1 MTEGDVAVVGGGPA
15 GALAAWASAKR
26 GAKTVLLER
35 APHAKAACAGLV
47 SPETAE
53 ALAVPQNLIL
63 REIVAVRIFSPK
75 GKIYEIRAEKP
86 KGLVL
91 DRTGLNRW
99 LRGQA
104 EKAGAEVLPAEA
116 LAIRGK
122 TLVTKKEEVEFG
134 VLIGAD
140 GARSFVAKALGL
152 PSPGEILV
160 GIQAETRAE
169 LGDTVEVHFGI
180 VPEFFAWAVPAE
192 EGVCRV
198 GLATNFGRKAIFFL
212 RNFLATRFPHAEILR
227 VRAGLIPIGPPAQTA
242 EKWAILVGNA
252 AGQVKPLTGGGLAF
266 IARCAP
272 LAGEMAAQGE
282 KALAEYEKA
291 WRKLIGEELE
301 FGLRG
306 RQVFLKL
313 SPADLEQILGLLAQ
327 RKMARFLAEEG
338 EIDHLS
344 LLPRKL
350 LRRPDLWPLLGPLT
364 RWLTSLC
371 EF

>member
-1 MTEGDVAVVGGGPA
+1 MIEGEVVVVGAGPA

-26 GAKTVLLER
+26 GAKTILLER
-35 APHAKAACAGLV
+35 APNVRAACAGLV

-53 ALAVPQNLIL
+53 ALSVPQNLIL
-63 REIVAVRIFSPK
+63 REIFAVRIFSPK

-99 LRGQA
+99 LRSRA
-104 EKAGAEVLPAEA
+104 EDAGVEILSTEA
-116 LAIRGK
+116 LAILGK
-122 TLVTKKEEVEFG
+122 TVVTKKEKAEFG
-134 VLIGAD
+134 VLVGAD
-140 GARSFVAKALGL
+140 GARSLVAKALGL
-152 PSPGEILV
+152 PLPNEILV
-160 GIQAETRAE
+160 GLQAEIRAE
-169 LGDTVEVHFGI
+169 LGDTVEIHFGI
-180 VPEFFAWAVPAE
+180 VPDFFAWAVPAE

-212 RNFLATRFPHAEILR
+212 RDFLATRFPHAEVLR

-242 EKWAILVGNA
+242 EKWTILVGNA

-272 LAGEMAAQGE
+272 LAGEMVAQGE
-282 KALAEYEKA
+282 KALAEYEKT
-291 WRKLIGEELE
+291 WRKLIGEELD

-306 RQVFLKL
+306 RQLFLKL
-313 SPADLEQILGLLAQ
+313 SPADLEQILEVLAQ
-327 RKMARFLAEEG
+327 SEITRFLVQEG
-338 EIDHLS
+338 DIDHLS

-350 LRRPDLWPLLGPLT
+350 LRRPDLWPLLGAFT
-364 RWLTSLC
+364 RWLTSLLA
-371 EF
+371 F